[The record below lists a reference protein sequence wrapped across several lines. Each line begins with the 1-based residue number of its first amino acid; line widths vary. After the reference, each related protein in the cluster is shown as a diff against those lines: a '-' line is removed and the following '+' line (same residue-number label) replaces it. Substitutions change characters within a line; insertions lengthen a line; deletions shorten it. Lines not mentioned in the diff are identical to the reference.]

1 MKKPYNTRMAESVIR
16 IRESHNLESI
26 AVENWSRSAVA
37 THRHPPVEGWA
48 PPSGRN
54 CMSPSPCRLPRQS
67 LTGVPQLRLGDKQRW
82 EAAAWAHH
90 LQGQHEGILKRIAKN
105 IGEKKNSRLMTRLA
119 TRATS
124 YVGNYVYSP
133 RCSLHQARIH
143 SLT

>member
-26 AVENWSRSAVA
+26 TVKNWSRSAVA
-37 THRHPPVEGWA
+37 THCHPPAKGWA
-48 PPSGRN
+48 PSGRN
-54 CMSPSPCRLPRQS
+54 CMPPSRCRLPGQS
-67 LTGVPQLRLGDKQRW
+67 LTSISQLRLGDQRRW

-105 IGEKKNSRLMTRLA
+105 IGEKKNPRLMMRLA

-124 YVGNYVYSP
+124 YVGSCVYSP